1 MPRPTFD
8 GLGVSTSPR
17 ETAQMEPSQTTAQS
31 AAPIAA
37 PIAAKQP
44 FKHVAHG
51 TERSDDYRWLQ
62 DRNDP
67 AVIEYLLEENRYA
80 DALLAE
86 TIAERDAIFGEIE
99 SRVLPVADS
108 APVRKGPWEYFE
120 RSFSDQPYVKHLRRP
135 WGPGIRSAVEE
146 VVLDENALA
155 VGHDFFEVGSYEISP
170 DHRLLAYA
178 LDTNGGEV
186 YELRIRNLETSE
198 DLADEIPNLYY
209 GVAWSKDSRSIFYT
223 RPDEAVR
230 PYQVWRHQIGTPSTE
245 DKLIFEE
252 PDESFFVSVYES
264 RSGDYILIGTGSRIT
279 SDVRYIPS
287 DTPEAAP
294 RLVAQR
300 RHGIEYEV
308 DHLRAANSA
317 SVERTD
323 GEPANDQWAILTNDN
338 ALDFRVATAAIGD
351 SEPERWRD
359 LAPHRM
365 GTRIAEMDVFEKH
378 VVVSERRDGLEHL
391 RVIRVADG
399 NEQSIQMPD
408 PVYTVATGA
417 NPEYSSETLR
427 YSYASPTQPPR
438 DLDYNFESGSTS
450 IVKETEIPGFN
461 KDQYIC
467 ERSWASADDGTQI
480 PISIVY
486 KKTTPLD
493 GTAPCLLYGYGS
505 YEICIEPSFS
515 SARLSLLDRGFVYA
529 IAHIRGGGEM
539 GRSWYEQG
547 RLLQKRNT
555 FTDFISCAEYLCS
568 ENYTSAMRLGARGRS
583 AGGLLMGAVS
593 NLAPHAFRA
602 ISAEVPFVDC
612 VSTMS
617 DPALP
622 LTVGE
627 WEEWGNPIESRADY
641 EYMLSYSPYD
651 NVENHPYPAMFVAAG
666 LNDPR
671 VMYWE
676 PAKWVAKHRALRS
689 DTNLLILRTEMGS
702 GHGGPS
708 GRQDAWREEAAVL
721 AFFVH
726 ALS

>member
-1 MPRPTFD
+1 
-8 GLGVSTSPR
+8 
-17 ETAQMEPSQTTAQS
+17 MEPTQTTAS
-31 AAPIAA
+31 IADPIAA
-37 PIAAKQP
+37 PVAAKLP

-62 DRNDP
+62 DRNNP

-80 DALLAE
+80 DAILAE
-86 TIAERDAIFGEIE
+86 TIAVRDAIYGEIE
-99 SRVLPVADS
+99 SRVLAVADS

-120 RSFSDQPYVKHLRRP
+120 RSFSDQPYVKHLRRY
-135 WGPGIRSAVEE
+135 WDAGVGAGAEE

-155 VGHDFFEVGSYEISP
+155 VGHEFFEVGSYEISP

-186 YELRIRNLETSE
+186 YELRIRDLETSE
-198 DLADEIPNLYY
+198 DLPDEIPNLYY
-209 GVAWSKDSRSIFYT
+209 GVAWSKDSRWIFYT

-230 PYQVWRHQIGTPSTE
+230 PYQVWRHEIGSSSSE
-245 DKLIFEE
+245 DALVFEE

-279 SDVRYIPS
+279 SDVRFIPS
-287 DTPEAAP
+287 DVPTAEP

-308 DHLRAANSA
+308 DHLRAASSTSVGDIRGDSA
-317 SVERTD
+317 S
-323 GEPANDQWAILTNDN
+323 DQWAILTNDN
-338 ALDFRVATAAIGD
+338 ALDFRVATATIGD
-351 SEPERWRD
+351 SEPETWRD
-359 LAPHRM
+359 LAPHRL
-365 GTRIAEMDVFEKH
+365 GTRIAEIDVFAEH
-378 VVVSERRDGLEHL
+378 VVISERHDGLEHI

-399 NEQSIQMPD
+399 SERHIDMAD
-408 PVYTVATGA
+408 PLYTVATGA
-417 NPEYSSETLR
+417 NPEYASETLR
-427 YSYASPTQPPR
+427 YNYASPTQPLQ
-438 DLDYNFESGSTS
+438 DLDYNFESGSS
-450 IVKETEIPGFN
+450 LIVKEAEIPGFD
-461 KDQYIC
+461 KDQYTC
-467 ERSWASADDGTQI
+467 ERSWARATDGTKI

-486 KKTTPLD
+486 KNTTPID

-555 FTDFISCAEYLCS
+555 FTDFITCAEYLCS
-568 ENYTSAMRLGARGRS
+568 EKYTSVQRLGARGRS

-593 NLAPHAFRA
+593 NLAPQTFSA

-627 WEEWGNPIESRADY
+627 WEEWGNPIESREDY

-651 NVENHPYPAMFVAAG
+651 NVESHPYPAMFVAAG

-676 PAKWVAKHRALRS
+676 PAKWVAKHRAMRNDS
-689 DTNLLILRTEMGS
+689 NLLILRTEMGS

-708 GRQDAWREEAAVL
+708 GRQDAWRDEAVVL

-726 ALS
+726 ALNTPKSD